1 MLPGERASLAAYVP
15 AGEGKCLIVLLYQHR
30 QPLGENTSRALLYVA
45 MTRGRESNQ
54 AYLYERIA
62 GEGLHEHAEQ
72 TTGVHVASRGGSRA
86 AAQLVRAIIANLH
99 EQARTAH
106 HIAAETS
113 DPGQLPDRIHRLF
126 DRRATAVAT
135 RRNRYQAWCRQ
146 ASDWVIDRQLSR
158 DQQLSRSRSRDYV
171 IDL

>member
-1 MLPGERASLAAYVP
+1 MSDRA
-15 AGEGKCLIVLLYQHR
+15 LYQHR

-62 GEGLHEHAEQ
+62 GEGEHEHAEQ
-72 TTGVHVASRGGSRA
+72 TTGVHVARRGGSRA

-135 RRNRYQAWCRQ
+135 RRTATRHGADRPATGSSTGSSAATSSSAAAATT
-146 ASDWVIDRQLSR
+146 ASTTAST
-158 DQQLSRSRSRDYV
+158 SKST
-171 IDL
+171 